1 MILSNIK
8 MQEAIKSG
16 RLVIDPTP
24 LPLRPAVGQKCPY
37 DTHTVNL
44 TLGAELSL
52 PQGGPYTFDLAS
64 GANLSSFLS
73 KNSEKITIPIA
84 GFALERSQ
92 FILGL
97 TREIVSLPIDHTDN
111 HESGKCLA
119 ARVEGRSSIARC
131 GVLVHFTA
139 PTIHPGFEGTI
150 TLEIINMGPAPFMLR
165 AGMPIAQLIVEEV
178 DGIPFSKDDRQFQG
192 QRAPEGPAPRSS
204 TGGE

>member
-8 MQEAIKSG
+8 MQEALESG
-16 RLVIDPTP
+16 RLIITPKP
-24 LPLRPAVGQKCPY
+24 LPLRPSVGQKCPY

-44 TLGAELSL
+44 TLGTELSI
-52 PQGGPYTFDLAS
+52 PQSGPYTFDLES

-73 KNSEKITIPIA
+73 KNSDKISIPAA
-84 GFALERSQ
+84 GYALKRSQ
-92 FILGL
+92 FILGV
-97 TREIVSLPIDHTDN
+97 TREVVALPIDHPINQET
-111 HESGKCLA
+111 GRCLA

-139 PTIHPGFEGTI
+139 PTIHPDFEGTI

-178 DGIPFSKDDRQFQG
+178 EGIPFKKEDRQFQG
-192 QRAPEGPAPRSS
+192 QRAPEGPSA
-204 TGGE
+204 